1 MTSFPDLE
9 VALISSEP
17 EQRRQAA
24 SLLVSHGG
32 SDRVRL
38 LLQALGDSD
47 WRVRKEAVAVAGRL
61 APNADSLNALVAA
74 LQPGENVGLRNAA
87 VEALSRYGE
96 PAVSALNQTLPSL
109 DADGRKLAAEALA
122 MTGSA
127 GALVGLEQLLE
138 DDDPNVRAAAVEAI
152 AGIGTASIEKAVE
165 LLESCLTS
173 EDQFMRLAALDGLN
187 RLGVVLRFEQVEAL
201 LSDRVLAR
209 SALIA
214 AGRCQDPRAAL
225 PLVSALNSARGA
237 TWNAALQS
245 VSDLAATGV
254 SAEGSVRRALEGL
267 SAGARKKLLHLA
279 TTPGDDEASRR
290 MALLVCGALGGRDA
304 AEAAISALEDDA
316 MAGEAEQALLMIG
329 ADAVPALIRLA
340 ADGPRTSR
348 IAAVTLLGRLLATTK
363 GSDNRRGID
372 VVLQGLDSG
381 EPAIVKA
388 ALLALSE
395 INDERALEPASRWL
409 RTDVAPGLR
418 AAAVQSLNASAVS
431 FPVAARKLA
440 RAHASEPDGGLL
452 VATLIASLGGEVLGS
467 LEDDLS
473 YLSDALNNS
482 STAVRRSAVEA
493 LCRIPSER
501 GVEIVVFALTD
512 EERDVQLAAVKSL
525 GRIRRPDGSPAGV
538 ERLLQ
543 LIDSSTDDILVA
555 AALHSLGDTAD
566 PRALDVLK
574 PLARSGS
581 AMAAVSAVEA
591 LGRLSLHGSGQEGR
605 AVEALIDSLSHPDA
619 EVVKSAVRVL
629 ADQRDPRVVTHLGAC
644 LDHEAWDVRRLA
656 ADLLGRIGG
665 ASTLELLK
673 ARLSTESEPL
683 VREAVQ
689 RALIALESASGRRT
703 TTPPPGSVMAARKDS

>member
-9 VALISSEP
+9 VALFSSEP

-32 SDRVRL
+32 ADRVRL
-38 LLQALGDSD
+38 LMGALGDTD

-61 APNADSLNALVAA
+61 APNAEALRALVAA
-74 LQPGENVGLRNAA
+74 LQPGDNVGLRNAA

-96 PAVSALNQTLPSL
+96 PAVSALIEALGTL
-109 DADGRKLAAEALA
+109 DDDGRKLAAEALA

-127 GALVGLEQLLE
+127 SALEGLERLL
-138 DDDPNVRAAAVEAI
+138 DDPDPNVRAAAVEGVA
-152 AGIGTASIEKAVE
+152 AIGTASIEEAVA
-165 LLESCLTS
+165 LLERCLSS
-173 EDQFMRLAALDGLN
+173 EDQFMRLTALDGLN
-187 RLGVVLRFEQVEAL
+187 RLGVVLRLEQVQAL
-201 LSDRVLAR
+201 LEDRVLAR

-214 AGRCQDPRAAL
+214 AGRCQDPRAAG
-225 PLVSALNSARGA
+225 PLVAALNTARGA

-245 VSDLAATGV
+245 VSELAAAGV
-254 SAEGSVRRALEGL
+254 SAEGSLRRALEGL
-267 SAGARKKLLHLA
+267 SAGARKKLIHLA
-279 TTPGDDEASRR
+279 TTPGDEEASRR
-290 MALLVCGALGGRDA
+290 VALLVCGALGGRDA

-316 MAGEAEQALLMIG
+316 LAGEAEQALLMIG
-329 ADAVPALIRLA
+329 ADAVSPLIKLA
-340 ADGPRTSR
+340 SDGPRTSR

-363 GSDNRRGID
+363 GSENRRGID
-372 VVLQGLDSG
+372 VVLQGLESG
-381 EPAIVKA
+381 EPAVVKA
-388 ALLALSE
+388 SLLALSE

-409 RTDVAPGLR
+409 RTEVAPGLR
-418 AAAVQSLNASAVS
+418 AAAAQSLNTTAAS
-431 FPVAARKLA
+431 FPDAARKLA
-440 RAHASEPDGGLL
+440 RQHAAEPDGGLL
-452 VATLIASLGGEVLGS
+452 VATLIASLGGEVLGT

-473 YLSDALNNS
+473 FLSDALNNAS
-482 STAVRRSAVEA
+482 MAVRRAAVDA

-501 GVEIVVFALTD
+501 GVEIVVFALSD

-538 ERLLQ
+538 DRLLQ
-543 LIDSSTDDILVA
+543 LIENSADDILVA

-566 PRALDVLK
+566 PGAIEVLK

-591 LGRLSLHGSGQEGR
+591 LGRLSLHGSGQDGR
-605 AVEALIDSLSHPDA
+605 AVEALIDALSHPDS

-629 ADQRDPRVVTHLGAC
+629 ADQRDPRVVIHLGAC
-644 LDHEAWDVRRLA
+644 LDHEAWDVRRLS

-665 ASTLELLK
+665 GSTLELLK
-673 ARLSTESEPL
+673 ARLATESEPL

-689 RALIALESASGRRT
+689 RALMALESASGRRT
-703 TTPPPGSVMAARKDS
+703 TTPPPGSIPAARKDS